1 MKRKPAEAPKNVGG
15 RPPLP
20 AGEARS
26 VSMQVRL
33 TPEEHERLKAAAAR
47 DEVPATEYLRRHGLA
62 WVAVVARASRPLT
75 ERALALMVPRAQ
87 TADDVARELGVTRTQ
102 AWHAIKE
109 LRRNG
114 RVLDLAPGLYR
125 AAAERPPPARRK
137 RIRRVSTRIEEVVH
151 ARLVALAEQR
161 GETVSEALAYLLDI
175 VPTDVVRLVRR

>member
-1 MKRKPAEAPKNVGG
+1 
-15 RPPLP
+15 
-20 AGEARS
+20 
-26 VSMQVRL
+26 
-33 TPEEHERLKAAAAR
+33 
-47 DEVPATEYLRRHGLA
+47 
-62 WVAVVARASRPLT
+62 
-75 ERALALMVPRAQ
+75 MVPRAQ
-87 TADDVARELGVTRTQ
+87 TADDVARELGVTRTR